1 MAAPAASGGPGH
13 SLLWV
18 LLGLFLLPAGGNGGR
33 GGAAGTPTK
42 GWAGG
47 RRPPLGGSGPGGSCR
62 AVNMGQQCVLAA
74 TRAIRILGDIKR
86 SIASWSKEGII
97 PLYSALVWL
106 HLGYCVR
113 FWAPQFKKDVK
124 VRECVQRRATELVE
138 GLEGMSCVEWL
149 RTRGLS
155 RNQQAEGRPRCSLQ
169 LPEEGTWRGRC

>member
-1 MAAPAASGGPGH
+1 MARE
-13 SLLWV
+13 
-18 LLGLFLLPAGGNGGR
+18 LPCRKGSVGAGQQQ
-33 GGAAGTPTK
+33 
-42 GWAGG
+42 
-47 RRPPLGGSGPGGSCR
+47 L
-62 AVNMGQQCVLAA
+62 NMGQQCVLAA
-74 TRAIRILGDIKR
+74 TRAIRILGGTKR

-138 GLEGMSCVEWL
+138 GLEGMSCAEWL